1 MSGTDNSLPTC
12 FFFLLLCIV
21 DCSRSEKVGGQEKS
35 LKGPVAH
42 ESTPEKWHIVSVAFS
57 FRTGFPAQSINL
69 VSIL

>member
-21 DCSRSEKVGGQEKS
+21 DCSGSEKVGGQEKS

-42 ESTPEKWHIVSVAFS
+42 ESTPEKSGILLVLLSASVLGSLRRA
-57 FRTGFPAQSINL
+57 
-69 VSIL
+69 